1 MWRSLFLA
9 LGVASVFLG
18 GEFLAINKATLTMPA
33 EENLEQRPFLNTVH
47 ETFHTRD
54 FVPPEWA
61 PWTLLSVGAVIVLY
75 SSTVSKD

>member
-9 LGVASVFLG
+9 IGLASFGLG

-33 EENLEQRPFLNTVH
+33 DESVEPSPFMNTVH
-47 ETFHTRD
+47 ETFHSRD

>member
-1 MWRSLFLA
+1 MWRSLFLSVG
-9 LGVASVFLG
+9 LASFLLG

-33 EENLEQRPFLNTVH
+33 DESVQERPFMNTVH

-61 PWTLLSVGAVIVLY
+61 PWTLLSVGAVIFLY
-75 SSTVSKD
+75 ANTVSKD